1 MSDEPVQTPNNNTPE
16 AEASSQVASDPKKSI
31 LILVGIGAVFI
42 YLVYSLFFA
51 SDTGNKGQESAPI
64 PDQVTKPVQVSSDTD
79 IPSIPTLPSPPKLE
93 DPTPPPPP
101 PSDSAEALPV
111 TTEALPTTTAQGG
124 LPPLPTATN
133 EATLPDVPSLPVS
146 RVKDDEAQKRLEA
159 KRKSA
164 IVLIAGTQPAKT
176 PEQIQ
181 QEADFTK
188 RGDMNFVLGRGKL
201 IDAILETAVNTDFG
215 GEVRAIIT
223 RDVYSE
229 WGRNILIPKGSR
241 VFGNYA
247 TGTSGAY
254 GRIGIEWTRIDL
266 VSGYSI
272 NLSGSGVDNLGRKG
286 LQGRVDNK
294 FSERFSNAVLRSVFN
309 VALAKAVDSLVKPP
323 STSQAAANRNAD
335 ASNIQNIANGI
346 FSQPATAGVTDDQKR
361 VQICANVLSAIQ
373 DKTSS
378 TFTQIQTACNNLA
391 ADATSTP
398 TAKLT
403 SLMST
408 IVTASN
414 GLIQN
419 TAQNVE
425 STKAQDAS
433 KQAFTDLSDTIK
445 SFVEEQQFKP
455 TITIDQGTPMRIY
468 VNKDYKF
475 PKAAVSKTRAAR

>member
-1 MSDEPVQTPNNNTPE
+1 MSDEPVQTPNNSAPE
-16 AEASSQVASDPKKSI
+16 AEASSQVATDPKKSI

-51 SDTGNKGQESAPI
+51 SDTGNKSQESAPI
-64 PDQVTKPVQVSSDTD
+64 PDQVAKPVQVSSDTD

-111 TTEALPTTTAQGG
+111 TTEALPTNAPGG
-124 LPPLPTATN
+124 LPPLPGAT
-133 EATLPDVPSLPVS
+133 ESPLPDVPSLPVS
-146 RVKDDEAQKRLEA
+146 KVKDDDAQKRMEA

-164 IVLIAGTQPAKT
+164 IVLIAGTQPTKT

-272 NLSGSGVDNLGRKG
+272 NLSGAGVDNLGRKG

-323 STSQAAANRNAD
+323 ATSQAAANQSTD

-346 FSQPATAGVTDDQKR
+346 FSQPTTAGVTDDQKR
-361 VQICANVLSAIQ
+361 VQICANVLSTIQ

-391 ADATSTP
+391 ADATSTA

-419 TAQNVE
+419 TAQNVQP
-425 STKAQDAS
+425 TKAQEAS

-475 PKAAVSKTRAAR
+475 PRAAVSKTRAAR